1 MKKIIKNTLLVSIG
15 VNICLFAVAATLNSA
30 ELALLSI
37 CSAALCGYGYMDM
50 KGDDK

>member
-1 MKKIIKNTLLVSIG
+1 MKEIIKNTLLLSIG
-15 VNICLFAVAATLNSA
+15 VNICLFGIALALGSM
-30 ELALLSI
+30 ELASLSI